1 MSHGGV
7 DDPLQRSRLK
17 IQVAFCLGIRHA
29 SHLSPVVNRIR
40 TTIENECS
48 RITIGLNLG
57 DRRHRFCALD
67 GKGQVIE
74 EGTLSNKRESLSELS
89 RRYRR
94 ALVVME
100 AGCHSP
106 WISLGP
112 RFIRL
117 DCRRTTS
124 ATSNRNPLPPFAG
137 LPCRF
142 CRRSPRRPLGRS
154 SVSDRA
160 QRVRVSF
167 PLASARS
174 FRQA

>member
-1 MSHGGV
+1 MRE
-7 DDPLQRSRLK
+7 Q
-17 IQVAFCLGIRHA
+17 
-29 SHLSPVVNRIR
+29 
-40 TTIENECS
+40 NERS
-48 RITIGLNLG
+48 RITIGLDLG

-74 EGTLSNKRESLSELS
+74 EGTLSNKRESLGELS

-112 RFIRL
+112 SFIRL

-142 CRRSPRRPLGRS
+142 CRRSPRRLWGRS

-174 FRQA
+174 FRQAWSNLIVFGSDLFAQRSMA

>member
-1 MSHGGV
+1 MRE
-7 DDPLQRSRLK
+7 Q
-17 IQVAFCLGIRHA
+17 
-29 SHLSPVVNRIR
+29 
-40 TTIENECS
+40 NERS
-48 RITIGLNLG
+48 RITIGLGLG

-74 EGTLSNKRESLSELS
+74 EGTLSNKRESLGELS

-94 ALVVME
+94 ALVLME

-106 WISLGP
+106 WISLGASI
-112 RFIRL
+112 IRL

-124 ATSNRNPLPPFAG
+124 AMSNRNPLPPFAG

-142 CRRSPRRPLGRS
+142 CRPSPRRLWSRS

-160 QRVRVSF
+160 QRMRVSF

-174 FRQA
+174 FRQAWSNLIVFGSDLFAQRSMA

>member
-1 MSHGGV
+1 MMTPTATVFVIDDHEAVRKSH
-7 DDPLQRSRLK
+7 PLPSHL
-17 IQVAFCLGIRHA
+17 ICLG
-29 SHLSPVVNRIR
+29 
-40 TTIENECS
+40 
-48 RITIGLNLG
+48 
-57 DRRHRFCALD
+57 
-67 GKGQVIE
+67 
-74 EGTLSNKRESLSELS
+74 LSNKRESLSELS
-89 RRYRR
+89 RRYWR

-142 CRRSPRRPLGRS
+142 CRRSPRRLWGRS

-174 FRQA
+174 FRQAWSNLIVFGSDLFAQRSMA